1 MRGLGLVEIMTQKRL
16 SYPEFVAMIAAMFA
30 ILAFS
35 IDSMLPALPQIAAE
49 LSPDAPNAAQLI
61 ITSFVFGMGFGTLL
75 AGPLSDAFG
84 RRPVIFAGVALYAV
98 AALAAWAAPTLETV
112 LAARFVQGLGAAGPR
127 VVSLAIT
134 RDLYQGRQMAKIM
147 SFVMM
152 VFTIVP
158 ALAPF
163 IGQYII
169 AAAGWRSVFLAF
181 LVFASAVMLWFGLRQ
196 GETLPEARPLTL
208 GRLGQGI
215 REVLSHRMIRLSILA
230 QVFIQACLFGTLSST
245 QPILDVI
252 YHRADEF
259 PFWFA
264 VIAICASSGSFVNA
278 ALVVRLGMR
287 RMVVSVLSFQV
298 LGSGL
303 MLALTLSGSIPH
315 DAGFALHLIW
325 TISVFFMIG
334 LTMGNLNALA
344 MEPVGHIAG
353 MAASVMGA
361 LSTVVAVPVAAVIGL
376 MFDGT
381 ALPLIGS
388 VAVLAVL
395 ALVTVKA
402 MGAPR
407 G

>member
-1 MRGLGLVEIMTQKRL
+1 MMPKRL

-49 LSPDAPNAAQLI
+49 LTPDAPNAAQLI

-98 AALAAWAAPTLETV
+98 GAVAAWAAPTLETL
-112 LAARFVQGLGAAGPR
+112 LAARLVQGLGAAAPR

-181 LVFASAVMLWFGLRQ
+181 LVFASFAMLWFGLRQ
-196 GETLPEARPLTL
+196 AETLPERRPLT
-208 GRLGQGI
+208 GARLVNGI
-215 REVLSHRMIRLSILA
+215 REVLSHRVIRLSILA

-252 YHRADEF
+252 YGRADEF
-259 PFWFA
+259 PMWFA
-264 VIAICASSGSFVNA
+264 VIAVCSSSGSFVNA

-287 RMVVSVLSFQV
+287 RMVVSVLIGQV
-298 LGSGL
+298 VASGL
-303 MLALTLSGSIPH
+303 MLALTLSGGIPPGL
-315 DAGFALHLIW
+315 AFPLHLIW

-381 ALPLIGS
+381 ALPLIAS
-388 VAVLAVL
+388 VAVLALL

-402 MGAPR
+402 MGPR
-407 G
+407 